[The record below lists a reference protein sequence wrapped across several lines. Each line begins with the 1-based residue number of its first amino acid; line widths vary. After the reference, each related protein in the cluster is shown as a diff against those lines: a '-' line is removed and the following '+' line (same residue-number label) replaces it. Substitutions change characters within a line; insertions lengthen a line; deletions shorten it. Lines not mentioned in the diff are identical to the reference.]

1 MADLINNLIEKDKI
15 IETINDLFVY
25 TDNRDWKKV
34 EDCFAE
40 KVDFDMTSMG
50 ADKVEVL
57 EPKQITKMWNEGLS
71 SLDAIHHQS
80 GNYKVET
87 HNNEAVAFCYGIASH
102 FKKTISGKNT
112 RTFVG
117 SYNFH
122 LSKKNNEWRIDSFKF
137 NLKYVDGN
145 KNLENDN

>member
-15 IETINDLFVY
+15 VETITGLFVH

-50 ADKVEVL
+50 AEKVEVL

-80 GNYKVET
+80 GNYKVEIN
-87 HNNEAVAFCYGIASH
+87 NNEAVAFCYGIASH

-145 KNLENDN
+145 INLENDN